1 MLRVIVARKNRQRGR
16 EQRHVARPLAR
27 EAQHH
32 GRIVGRL
39 RADEVAQQLLG
50 ARVAFVLEDLQRERD
65 VMGGERA
72 AVVELDAGPH
82 QKAVSE
88 PIRGYANRARG
99 EAVEG
104 IRLIGRA
111 RHQAGEGELHAL
123 RAVALEDEDVERIEG
138 EKVLIEGAA
147 RPDLGEQPA
156 LWRIRDVVLPA

>member
-1 MLRVIVARKNRQRGR
+1 M
-16 EQRHVARPLAR
+16 
-27 EAQHH
+27 
-32 GRIVGRL
+32 
-39 RADEVAQQLLG
+39 
-50 ARVAFVLEDLQRERD
+50 AFVLEDLQREGD
-65 VMGGERA
+65 VAGSERA

-111 RHQAGEGELHAL
+111 RHQAREGELHAL

-156 LWRIRDVVLPA
+156 LWRIRVDIVEMLESRRIFEVAERRHAVALGALLCQRRPSDRRGERSRTKEQRFAAC